1 MVLAGNGS
9 PPAHNKLPST
19 AQVQTP
25 FPSPSRGD
33 GFFGNQSRIAS
44 SISGLASPLSV
55 MSHASSR
62 PGGAFSSSNELAIV
76 KAVATSASPISHSEP
91 SKVVSSV
98 QSVMT
103 TFIPAGIS
111 VMMYNAYCYLFSIFH

>member
-1 MVLAGNGS
+1 MLLAGNGS

-25 FPSPSRGD
+25 FPSPSGD
-33 GFFGNQSRIAS
+33 GFLGNQSRIAS

-76 KAVATSASPISHSEP
+76 KPVSTSASPINHSEP

-111 VMMYNAYCYLFSIFH
+111 AMMYNAYCSLFSIFH

>member
-25 FPSPSRGD
+25 FPSPSTGD

-62 PGGAFSSSNELAIV
+62 PGGAFCSSNELAIV
-76 KAVATSASPISHSEP
+76 KPVATSASP
-91 SKVVSSV
+91 KVVSSV
-98 QSVMT
+98 QSVVT
-103 TFIPAGIS
+103 TFIPAGMS
-111 VMMYNAYCYLFSIFH
+111 VMMYNAYCSLFSIFH

>member
-25 FPSPSRGD
+25 FPSPSTGD

-44 SISGLASPLSV
+44 PISGLASPLSV
-55 MSHASSR
+55 MSHAGSL
-62 PGGAFSSSNELAIV
+62 PGGAFSSNELAIV
-76 KAVATSASPISHSEP
+76 KPVATSASPINHSEP

-111 VMMYNAYCYLFSIFH
+111 IMMYNAYCSLFSMFH